1 MTKEQEFLWGV
12 QLLLMFDSFNL
23 NLDHEALKADRTKIS
38 MSGRIESM
46 VIPIRASR
54 VIPENVSAEKA
65 AFQIAQLLR
74 AMNRGDEE
82 VRWPSWFQPHQSHY
96 DFTGRD

>member
-1 MTKEQEFLWGV
+1 MAKQEEFLWGV
-12 QLLLMFDSFNL
+12 QMLLTFDAFNL
-23 NLDHEALKADRTKIS
+23 SLDAEKLLEDRTKIS

-54 VIPENVSAEKA
+54 MIPDDVSAEKA

-82 VRWPSWFQPHQSHY
+82 AIWPSWFPASKAHY
-96 DFTGRD
+96 DFTD